1 MKQNY
6 LLESE
11 DVVQIC
17 TALEF
22 WIHTHRQNKDLMLKL
37 REKRIWS
44 DEEVQLYNKCTE
56 TIESMQSVYDKF
68 RI

>member
-6 LLESE
+6 LLESV
-11 DVVQIC
+11 DVTQIC

-22 WIHTHRQNKDLMLKL
+22 WIHTHRQTKELLVKL

>member
-11 DVVQIC
+11 EVVQIC

-22 WIHTHRQNKDLMLKL
+22 WIHTHQRTKDLMLKL

-44 DEEVQLYNKCTE
+44 DKDVANYNKCTDN
-56 TIESMQSVYDKF
+56 IGSIQAVYNKF
-68 RI
+68 RS

>member
-22 WIHTHRQNKDLMLKL
+22 WIHTHRQTKDFLLKL

-44 DEEVQLYNKCTE
+44 DEEVQLYNKYTE

-68 RI
+68 RS

>member
-1 MKQNY
+1 MKHNY

-11 DVVQIC
+11 DVAQIC
-17 TALEF
+17 IALEF
-22 WIHTHRQNKDLMLKL
+22 WLHTHRQTKDLLLKL
-37 REKRIWS
+37 RENRIWS

-68 RI
+68 RS

>member
-22 WIHTHRQNKDLMLKL
+22 YLDVNKQMKDVLLEIRQ
-37 REKRIWS
+37 KRILS
-44 DEEVQLYNKCTE
+44 DKEVANYNKCTDN
-56 TIESMQSVYDKF
+56 IESIQAVYNKF
-68 RI
+68 RS

>member
-22 WIHTHRQNKDLMLKL
+22 YLNANKQMKDLLL
-37 REKRIWS
+37 EIRQKRIWS
-44 DEEVQLYNKCTE
+44 DEDVANYNKCTDN
-56 TIESMQSVYDKF
+56 IENIQAVYNKF
-68 RI
+68 RS

>member
-11 DVVQIC
+11 DVAQIC

-22 WIHTHRQNKDLMLKL
+22 LIHTHRQTKDLLLKL

-56 TIESMQSVYDKF
+56 TIESMQTMYNKF
-68 RI
+68 RS

>member
-11 DVVQIC
+11 DVLQIC
-17 TALEF
+17 AALKF
-22 WIHTHRQNKDLMLKL
+22 WIHTHQKTKDLLLKL

-44 DEEVQLYNKCTE
+44 DEEVQLFNKCTDE
-56 TIESMQSVYDKF
+56 IESMQSVYNKF
-68 RI
+68 RS

>member
-1 MKQNY
+1 MKHNY

-22 WIHTHRQNKDLMLKL
+22 LLHTHRHTKDFLLKL

-44 DEEVQLYNKCTE
+44 DEEVKLYNKCTE

>member
-11 DVVQIC
+11 DVAQIC

-22 WIHTHRQNKDLMLKL
+22 YLTVNKQMKDLLLKI
-37 REKRIWS
+37 RQKRIWS
-44 DEEVQLYNKCTE
+44 DEDVANYNKCTDN
-56 TIESMQSVYDKF
+56 IESIQEVYNKF
-68 RI
+68 RS

>member
-1 MKQNY
+1 MKQIY

-11 DVVQIC
+11 DVVLIC

-22 WIHTHRQNKDLMLKL
+22 YLNVNKQTKDLLL
-37 REKRIWS
+37 EIRQKRIWS

-68 RI
+68 RS

>member
-11 DVVQIC
+11 DVAQIC

-22 WIHTHRQNKDLMLKL
+22 YLNTNKQMKDLLL
-37 REKRIWS
+37 EIRQKRIWS
-44 DEEVQLYNKCTE
+44 DEDVANYNKCTDN
-56 TIESMQSVYDKF
+56 IENIQAVYNKF
-68 RI
+68 RS

>member
-22 WIHTHRQNKDLMLKL
+22 YLNVHQQMKDLLLKVKK
-37 REKRIWS
+37 ERIWS
-44 DEEVQLYNKCTE
+44 DEQVVAYNKCTDE
-56 TIESMQSVYDKF
+56 IESIQSVYNKF
-68 RI
+68 RS

>member
-22 WIHTHRQNKDLMLKL
+22 WIHTHRQTKDLLFKV
-37 REKRIWS
+37 RQKRIWS
-44 DEEVQLYNKCTE
+44 DEEVIAYNKCIDE
-56 TIESMQSVYDKF
+56 IESTQSVYNKF
-68 RI
+68 RS

>member
-22 WIHTHRQNKDLMLKL
+22 YLNVNKKMKDVLLEIRQ
-37 REKRIWS
+37 KRIWS
-44 DEEVQLYNKCTE
+44 DKEVANYNKCTDN
-56 TIESMQSVYDKF
+56 IESIQAVYNKF
-68 RI
+68 RS

>member
-22 WIHTHRQNKDLMLKL
+22 YLNANKQMKDFLLEIRQ
-37 REKRIWS
+37 KRIWS
-44 DEEVQLYNKCTE
+44 DEDVANYNKCTDN
-56 TIESMQSVYDKF
+56 IESIQAVYNKF
-68 RI
+68 RS

>member
-17 TALEF
+17 AALEF
-22 WIHTHRQNKDLMLKL
+22 WLHTHRQTKDLLLKL
-37 REKRIWS
+37 RGKRIWS
-44 DEEVQLYNKCTE
+44 DEDVANYNKCTDN
-56 TIESMQSVYDKF
+56 IESIQAVYNKF
-68 RI
+68 RS

>member
-22 WIHTHRQNKDLMLKL
+22 WIHTHRQTKDLLLKL

>member
-6 LLESE
+6 ILESE
-11 DVVQIC
+11 DEAQIC

-22 WIHTHRQNKDLMLKL
+22 WIHTHQRTKDLMLKL

-56 TIESMQSVYDKF
+56 TIESMQSMYDKF
-68 RI
+68 RS

>member
-22 WIHTHRQNKDLMLKL
+22 YLNANKQMKDLLL
-37 REKRIWS
+37 EIRQKRIWS
-44 DEEVQLYNKCTE
+44 DEDVANYNKCTDN
-56 TIESMQSVYDKF
+56 IESIQSVYNKF
-68 RI
+68 RS

>member
-11 DVVQIC
+11 DVAQIC

-22 WIHTHRQNKDLMLKL
+22 WIHTHRQTKDLLLKVKQ
-37 REKRIWS
+37 ERIWS
-44 DEEVQLYNKCTE
+44 DEEVITYNKCTDN
-56 TIESMQSVYDKF
+56 IESIQAVYNKF
-68 RI
+68 RS

>member
-22 WIHTHRQNKDLMLKL
+22 YLNVNKQTKDLLL
-37 REKRIWS
+37 EIRQKRIWS

-68 RI
+68 RS

>member
-11 DVVQIC
+11 DVTQIC

-22 WIHTHRQNKDLMLKL
+22 WIHTHQRTKDLMLKL

-56 TIESMQSVYDKF
+56 TIELMQTMYNKF
-68 RI
+68 RS

>member
-11 DVVQIC
+11 DVAQIC

-22 WIHTHRQNKDLMLKL
+22 WIHTHRRIKDLLLKL
-37 REKRIWS
+37 RENRIWS

-68 RI
+68 RS

>member
-11 DVVQIC
+11 EVVQIC

-22 WIHTHRQNKDLMLKL
+22 YLKVNKQIKDLLL
-37 REKRIWS
+37 EIRQKRIWS
-44 DEEVQLYNKCTE
+44 DEDVANYNKCTDN
-56 TIESMQSVYDKF
+56 IENIQAVYNKF
-68 RI
+68 RS

>member
-11 DVVQIC
+11 DVAQIC

-22 WIHTHRQNKDLMLKL
+22 WIHTHQHTKDLLLKL
-37 REKRIWS
+37 RENRIWS
-44 DEEVQLYNKCTE
+44 DEEVQLFNKCTDA
-56 TIESMQSVYDKF
+56 IESMQTVYNKF
-68 RI
+68 RS

>member
-22 WIHTHRQNKDLMLKL
+22 WIHTHRQTKDVLLKL

-44 DEEVQLYNKCTE
+44 DEEVQLFNKCTE
-56 TIESMQSVYDKF
+56 TIEIMQTVYNKF
-68 RI
+68 RN

>member
-11 DVVQIC
+11 DVAQIC

-22 WIHTHRQNKDLMLKL
+22 WIHTHQQTKGLLLKL

-56 TIESMQSVYDKF
+56 TIESMQTMYNKF
-68 RI
+68 RS

>member
-11 DVVQIC
+11 DVAQIC

-22 WIHTHRQNKDLMLKL
+22 WIHTHQRTKDLLLKL
-37 REKRIWS
+37 RENRIWS
-44 DEEVQLYNKCTE
+44 DEEVQLYNKYTE

-68 RI
+68 RS

>member
-22 WIHTHRQNKDLMLKL
+22 YLNVNKQMKDLLL
-37 REKRIWS
+37 EIRQKRIWS
-44 DEEVQLYNKCTE
+44 DEDVANYNKCTDN
-56 TIESMQSVYDKF
+56 IENIQAVYNKF
-68 RI
+68 RS

>member
-22 WIHTHRQNKDLMLKL
+22 WIHTHQQTKDVLLNV

-44 DEEVQLYNKCTE
+44 DEEVSMYNLCTEEIEKIQLLYNK
-56 TIESMQSVYDKF
+56 F
-68 RI
+68 RS

>member
-11 DVVQIC
+11 DVAQIC

-22 WIHTHRQNKDLMLKL
+22 WIHTHRQTKDLLLKL

-44 DEEVQLYNKCTE
+44 DKEVQLFNKCTD

-68 RI
+68 RS

>member
-22 WIHTHRQNKDLMLKL
+22 YLNVNKQTKDLLL
-37 REKRIWS
+37 EIRQKRIWS

-56 TIESMQSVYDKF
+56 TIESMQSMYDKF
-68 RI
+68 RS

>member
-1 MKQNY
+1 MKQDY

-22 WIHTHRQNKDLMLKL
+22 YLNIHQQINDLLLKVKQE
-37 REKRIWS
+37 RDWS
-44 DEEVQLYNKCTE
+44 DKDVIAYNKCTDE
-56 TIESMQSVYDKF
+56 IESMQSVYNKF
-68 RI
+68 RS

>member
-1 MKQNY
+1 MKKNY

-22 WIHTHRQNKDLMLKL
+22 WIHTHRQTKDVLLKL

-44 DEEVQLYNKCTE
+44 DEEVQLFNKCTE
-56 TIESMQSVYDKF
+56 TIESMQTVYNKF
-68 RI
+68 RS